1 MFSKIATY
9 LRIYND
15 RRMLIILL
23 LGFASGFPFPLV
35 FNTLS
40 LWLKFDNLS
49 LELIGIFSLAKLPYS
64 LKWLWSPVLDNIRL
78 PYLGKLG
85 RRRSWAFLAQIFI
98 GIFIFAASFA
108 NPGQTPWVNFGLAM
122 FLAFSSATLDIALD
136 AYRVESFSAVE
147 QAAASASFVT
157 GYRLGFLVSGAGAL
171 YLAQILDWGT
181 VYLLMT
187 LGVAVGLITILLA
200 HPTDKNDNIKTPQ
213 TTTFKNFLKTAFLAP
228 LKEFIRRRHWQLI
241 LLFVFLYRMSDAY
254 ISPMA
259 YVFYKDIGFDYD
271 TIASITKVFGTI
283 ATIGGVLLGGIIL
296 NRISLNKGLI
306 LCGILQAL
314 SNLVYVAQAHIGDNQ
329 YMLMLTIFAENVT
342 SGMGT
347 AAFMAYISSL
357 CNVAYTATQYALL
370 SSLMSLARDG
380 LAATSGKVAAVL
392 GWSNFFIFSTL
403 IALPGLIVLLI
414 LIRLQQ
420 KKPISSENCWSG
432 AMPHPEP

>member
-64 LKWLWSPVLDNIRL
+64 LKWLWSPVLDNVRL
-78 PYLGKLG
+78 PYLGVLG
-85 RRRSWAFLAQIFI
+85 RRRSWAFFAQLLV
-98 GIFIFAASFA
+98 GGCIFAASFA
-108 NPGQTPWVNFGLAM
+108 NPGQMPWLTFGLAM

-136 AYRVESFSAVE
+136 AYRVESFSVDE

-187 LGVAVGLITILLA
+187 LGVIVGLITILLA
-200 HPTDKNDNIKTPQ
+200 HPTDKADSNKTPQ
-213 TTTFKNFLKTAFLAP
+213 TTNFKNFLKTAFLAP
-228 LKEFIRRRHWQLI
+228 LKEFVHRRHWQLI

-357 CNVAYTATQYALL
+357 CNIAYTATQYALL

-380 LAATSGKVAAVL
+380 LAATSGKVATVL

-403 IALPGLIVLLI
+403 IALPGLIILLV

-420 KKPISSENCWSG
+420 KAPIFSENHWSG
-432 AMPHPEP
+432 ATPPPKP